1 MNVTETEIPDT
12 QDRES
17 NDSAQTVTAP
27 KPDTAANT
35 AQEAI
40 ADLPA
45 DFTTTQHMAEGVR
58 RGGVIQKAAGSLTIS
73 PDQKILTPEQKAAFS
88 SLGVDPNDDVA
99 RAHVRR
105 LVHVCQLWNLD
116 PWSNEIY
123 LVQRGSAPR
132 NPSDED
138 KRTWTIQTG
147 IEGYRKRA
155 RTTGRWMGTAKW
167 YWSGVDDD
175 ENSWRESTDP
185 ITGDLVMRRVWWEA
199 WPTRRGNPGMAKAVI
214 QVYGEDGVLR
224 TEEFVAHW
232 ERYAAYEDVWEGS
245 YPNRRRKLDAE
256 GNRVQK
262 PGKFWGPGSGHEQL
276 AKCAEA
282 AVLRQAFS
290 NLYHGVYTAEE
301 MSRADTDAARDL
313 EDAAS
318 QRRREAFRKAQE
330 SADDVIADTRAT
342 GGDADEIR
350 GAALLTAAHIA
361 ERTAAP
367 SPVISGTVEPDGPE
381 QQVQEPPRVADVFNH
396 LAMTEEDRVRHL
408 LQEISWIGDELNQR
422 LDVAIVRRAR
432 KNLESM
438 DSAELLRWVGPL
450 REKMII
456 PHLRATDRAAMADA
470 YAAFGPHYIGSPDV
484 LTGLADPRS
493 DLASVQPHPFDPRED
508 DDARCSE
515 CGGFEDDALHGG
527 LVAAP
532 PD

>member
-1 MNVTETEIPDT
+1 MSVTETGIPDT

-17 NDSAQTVTAP
+17 TDSAQTMTAP
-27 KPDTAANT
+27 TPDTAANV
-35 AQEAI
+35 AQQVI
-40 ADLPA
+40 TDLPA
-45 DFTTTQHMAEGVR
+45 DFTTAQHAAEGVR
-58 RGGVIQKAAGSLTIS
+58 GGGVIQRATGSLTIS
-73 PDQKILTPEQKAAFS
+73 PDQKVLTPEQKAAFS

-123 LVQRGSAPR
+123 LVQRGKAPN
-132 NPSDED
+132 NPNQED

-167 YWSGVDDD
+167 YWSGNDDD
-175 ENSWRESTDP
+175 SNSWRESTDP

-199 WPTRRGNPGMAKAVI
+199 WPTRRGDPGMAKAVI

-232 ERYAAYEDVWEGS
+232 ERYAVYEDVWEGS
-245 YPNRRRKLDAE
+245 YPNRKKKFNAD
-256 GNRVQK
+256 GSPMQK
-262 PGKFWGPGSGHEQL
+262 PGKFWAPGSGHEQL

-290 NLYHGVYTAEE
+290 NLYHGVYTTEE
-301 MSRADTDAARDL
+301 MGRADTDAAREL
-313 EDAAS
+313 EEAVTQ
-318 QRRREAFRKAQE
+318 QRRQAFRKAQE
-330 SADDVIADTRAT
+330 SAADVIAETGAA

-350 GAALLTAAHIA
+350 GAALTTAAQIA
-361 ERTAAP
+361 DRASIIP
-367 SPVISGTVEPDGPE
+367 GTVEPDEPE
-381 QQVQEPPRVADVFNH
+381 IVEPPRVADVFNH
-396 LAMTEEDRVRHL
+396 LAMTEEDRLRL
-408 LQEISWIGDELNQR
+408 LREEIVWIGDLLDQR
-422 LDVAIVRRAR
+422 LDVAIIRRAK
-432 KNLESM
+432 KNLDDM
-438 DSAELLRWVGPL
+438 TSAELLGWVGPL
-450 REKMII
+450 RDKLAI
-456 PHLRATDRAAMADA
+456 PRLRADGRTAEADS
-470 YAAFGPHYIGSPDV
+470 YAGFGPHFIGSVDV
-484 LTGLADPRS
+484 LTGLADPVT
-493 DLASVQPHPFDPRED
+493 DVTAPVGDAVEPHPFDPRED

-515 CGGFEDDALHGG
+515 CAGFEDDASHGG